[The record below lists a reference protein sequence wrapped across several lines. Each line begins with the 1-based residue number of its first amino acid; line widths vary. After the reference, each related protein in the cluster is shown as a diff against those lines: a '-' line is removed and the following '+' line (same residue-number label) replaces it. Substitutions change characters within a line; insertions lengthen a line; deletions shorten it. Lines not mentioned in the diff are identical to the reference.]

1 MSCDRLPVS
10 RCQVVLLCS
19 MSDGVWPGA
28 LSKGTAVH
36 VFQKYVQ
43 MRSLRKIRKRGICAW
58 NCKHRADVEERVDC
72 CKSSYSSEE
81 VESKSHECQ
90 RNILEAVK
98 VTSLEASAG

>member
-1 MSCDRLPVS
+1 
-10 RCQVVLLCS
+10 
-19 MSDGVWPGA
+19 
-28 LSKGTAVH
+28 
-36 VFQKYVQ
+36 
-43 MRSLRKIRKRGICAW
+43 
-58 NCKHRADVEERVDC
+58 VEERVDC